1 MNILITG
8 ANGFIG
14 QKVSKFFAEKKIN
27 VYGIGRIKHNSLQT
41 KKINFKKN
49 IKGQINPKNLK
60 KFSKMNVSLIIHC
73 AGKVIGL
80 EPNDDFQRNV
90 LTTQFI
96 CDFASKQKIKPKFIF
111 LSR

>member
-27 VYGIGRIKHNSLQT
+27 VYGIGRIKPNSLQT

-60 KFSKMNVSLIIHC
+60 KFSKINFSHIIHC

-80 EPNDDFQRNV
+80 E
-90 LTTQFI
+90 T
-96 CDFASKQKIKPKFIF
+96 K
-111 LSR
+111 